1 MVLSWKE
8 RMYKMRA
15 GPHPQSRA
23 STSPW
28 APPHR
33 WPLPPWGLPA
43 CSPHWQGPSLRC
55 RGNTTFPMAV
65 SGMLRANKLGEQ
77 RLPKASGHHLAPSR
91 LLALSGWSVL
101 PSQQRSAA
109 VWVFWCDY
117 IPGVLLSTSHQSKT
131 TRTPNCALADY
142 SNFAKRVRGRSL
154 CSDDF
159 AGHLITCY
167 PGLLPW
173 ELKCYL
179 ESVWL
184 IYLDQCIE
192 YVLKWINQA
201 GKRRLAL
208 KMCKAKIYRSFPP
221 HSKNCQW
228 CNSEFQ

>member
-91 LLALSGWSVL
+91 LLALSGRSVL
-101 PSQQRSAA
+101 PSQQQSAA

-142 SNFAKRVRGRSL
+142 SDFAKRVRGRNL
-154 CSDDF
+154 CVMISQATWSRAIQGCF
-159 AGHLITCY
+159 HGNWNAT
-167 PGLLPW
+167 
-173 ELKCYL
+173 LKASGSY
-179 ESVWL
+179 
-184 IYLDQCIE
+184 I
-192 YVLKWINQA
+192 WINVSNT
-201 GKRRLAL
+201 
-208 KMCKAKIYRSFPP
+208 Y
-221 HSKNCQW
+221 
-228 CNSEFQ
+228 